1 VNLIKFLNII
11 FKLFII
17 IINLRLGQLILK
29 PLELSLCL
37 TLIQNLDLKLKSY
50 ESRHDIIQLT

>member
-29 PLELSLCL
+29 PLELPLCL

-50 ESRHDIIQLT
+50 ESRYDIIQLT